1 MSTRLEKIEN
11 QIKKAYTELEAIKA
25 SKSNLIEREK
35 VVASNIESLEKQR
48 ILHIVDT
55 YNLSSD
61 QLKEKLAEI
70 MTGNET
76 KSVKKTQ
83 ISGSERNDEHWHAS
97 YLRRTRTDARG
108 AHPAFPRRPLRTS
121 VERGICQEIAR
132 RTPFR

>member
-1 MSTRLEKIEN
+1 MSTRLDKIEN

-35 VVASNIESLEKQR
+35 VVASNIESLEKQH

-70 MTGNET
+70 MPGNET

-83 ISGSERNDEHWHAS
+83 ISGSERNDEHK
-97 YLRRTRTDARG
+97 
-108 AHPAFPRRPLRTS
+108 
-121 VERGICQEIAR
+121 
-132 RTPFR
+132 